1 MVNLLKWRQAHLP
14 DNKFCPRVPLGIEM
28 PTFINVYHQFK
39 KSIFQIP
46 HQIPQNRKNFFFFSF
61 ESFLFLRTLLVLFAA
76 KALFTSSSSSYKRG
90 IWMKKKLP
98 LSPSVFVGASPRA
111 GALFPAHHSHL
122 KRVFWLKTHYA
133 SWSWYLSSVL
143 ESSLLLFLKL
153 DCPLFSFASSSE
165 DYYRSLRLL
174 YSACHVTLSSACL
187 SVLHSGL
194 TPPMNFSAH
203 SLSLRP
209 CLSKTLICRLRVLK
223 TFVLISRSFI
233 LFFSNIP
240 DLLEYCFFLM
250 SPVYLLIL
258 VFNQLKHIY
267 GL

>member
-1 MVNLLKWRQAHLP
+1 MVTTHLRSLYF
-14 DNKFCPRVPLGIEM
+14 KFHIKFHRTGKISSFSRLNHSCFLEH
-28 PTFINVYHQFK
+28 YC
-39 KSIFQIP
+39 
-46 HQIPQNRKNFFFFSF
+46 FFLQPKHS
-61 ESFLFLRTLLVLFAA
+61 LLVAPHHIKGEL
-76 KALFTSSSSSYKRG
+76 G
-90 IWMKKKLP
+90 WKKMLP

-111 GALFPAHHSHL
+111 GDLFPAHHSHL
-122 KRVFWLKTHYA
+122 RRVFWLKTHYA

-143 ESSLLLFLKL
+143 ESSLLLFLKF

-165 DYYRSLRLL
+165 DYYRSLRLF
-174 YSACHVTLSSACL
+174 YSECHVTLSSACL

-203 SLSLRP
+203 RFSLRP
-209 CLSKTLICRLRVLK
+209 CLSKALICRLRVLK
-223 TFVLISRSFI
+223 TFVLISRSF

-250 SPVYLLIL
+250 FPVYLLIL
-258 VFNQLKHIY
+258 VFNPFKHIY